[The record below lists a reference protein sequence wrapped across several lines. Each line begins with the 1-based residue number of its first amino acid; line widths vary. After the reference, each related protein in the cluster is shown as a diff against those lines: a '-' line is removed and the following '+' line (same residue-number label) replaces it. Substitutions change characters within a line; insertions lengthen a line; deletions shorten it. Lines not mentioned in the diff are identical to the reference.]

1 MAFAPACGCARGVG
15 QHLNE
20 ELSGDGA
27 AVRAELMLAIQ
38 TGVWLMRRVPGRPA
52 LTEGVPEEFADR
64 IRSLRQVL
72 A

>member
-1 MAFAPACGCARGVG
+1 
-15 QHLNE
+15 
-20 ELSGDGA
+20 
-27 AVRAELMLAIQ
+27 MLAIQ